1 MKESELKNLKK
12 RQISQLVIL
21 VIVGLAVL
29 GALVIFFNR
38 SLGWI
43 VENRNVNGLDNTSMQ
58 VDGDVM
64 PQMHAWRF
72 DMNATIE
79 SGALEDEDGDTFNKT
94 GVWVDALDSSSVTDP
109 KAILPI
115 VSRSEGGE
123 ITEKYT
129 FRSLHLGTVDNLLT
143 LSNDNCF
150 YIRFD
155 VTERPLRSAIRYE
168 LSSSAIRIFSQD
180 GVDRTQEI
188 QQTNSDAIALFA
200 DLLVV
205 EAGVST
211 EKYEPSEK
219 LEQMDALV
227 SSDGL
232 LVNGGDWK
240 ELKGL
245 EQGYYVYIR
254 FNPDLSKCFD
264 ATTHIVKYMPCEI
277 VFDLELLVSFE
288 TTEGSGS

>member
-1 MKESELKNLKK
+1 MKETELKNLKK
-12 RQISQLVIL
+12 RQISQLVIV

-58 VDGDVM
+58 VDGDFM

-72 DMNATIE
+72 DMDATIE
-79 SGALEDEDGDTFNKT
+79 SGALEDEDGDTFSKT
-94 GVWVDALDSSSVTDP
+94 GVWVDALDSSSVTDSN
-109 KAILPI
+109 AILPI
-115 VSRSEGGE
+115 VIRSGGG
-123 ITEKYT
+123 EKYT

-168 LSSSAIRIFSQD
+168 LSSSAVRIYSQD

-188 QQTNSDAIALFA
+188 QQTDSDAIALFA

-211 EKYEPSEK
+211 EEYEPSEK
-219 LEQMDALV
+219 LNEMDALV

-254 FNPDLSKCFD
+254 FYPDLSKCFD